1 MIQRLPLFVFLSAV
15 LGVAQSEPGGLSY
28 QVDAEWP
35 SFPAGI
41 NFGPAASVDTDRI
54 GNTYIFRR
62 VEPPVLV
69 FDKNGAFSRAFGSDL
84 FTNPHGIRIDPDG
97 NVWGVDDG
105 SHVAIKMSP
114 SGRVLMVLGRQGFK
128 AKADNRFDGPSDIG
142 FGPGGELYVAD
153 GNNARIVKFS
163 KEGRFLKAWGQPGS
177 GEGEFSL
184 PHGIA
189 VDKQGLV
196 YVCDRENLRVQIFD
210 AEGKFL
216 RQWKDAGTPFGID
229 IAEDQSV
236 YIGDA
241 RGHRFLKFSPDGTL
255 VGSYGEEGEMPG
267 QFGLGP
273 HHLAVASDGT
283 VYTTEIPNLRVQK
296 FVLKGVVSK

>member
-1 MIQRLPLFVFLSAV
+1 MIPRLLV
-15 LGVAQSEPGGLSY
+15 LLLATALLGAAQAEPAELSY

-35 SFPAGI
+35 SFPPGM
-41 NFGPAASVDTDRI
+41 NFGPAASVDTDRD
-54 GNTYIFRR
+54 GNTYVFRR

-69 FDKNGAFSRAFGSDL
+69 FSKNGDFQLAFGADL
-84 FTNPHGIRIDPDG
+84 FTNPHGIRIGPDG

-105 SHVAIKMSP
+105 SHVAIKMNP
-114 SGRVLMVLGRQGFK
+114 RGRVLMVLGRQGFA
-128 AKADNRFDGPSDIG
+128 AKAPDRFDGPTDIG

-163 KEGRFLKAWGQPGS
+163 NQGRFVKAWGRPGS
-177 GEGEFSL
+177 GEGEFNL

-196 YVCDRENLRVQIFD
+196 YVCDRENRRVQIFD
-210 AEGKFL
+210 ADGNFL
-216 RQWKDAGTPFGID
+216 RQWKDLGTPFGID

-241 RGHRFLKFSPDGTL
+241 RGHRFLKLNSDGTL
-255 VGSYGEEGEMPG
+255 VGSHGEEGEMAG
-267 QFGLGP
+267 QLGLGP
-273 HHLAVASDGT
+273 HHLAVSPDGA

-296 FVLKGVVSK
+296 FVLQGFVPE

>member
-1 MIQRLPLFVFLSAV
+1 MIPRLLVLLLVSAFLGA
-15 LGVAQSEPGGLSY
+15 AQSELAELSY
-28 QVDAEWP
+28 KVDAEWP
-35 SFPAGI
+35 MFPPGM
-41 NFGPAASVDTDRI
+41 NFGPAASVDTDRD
-54 GNTYIFRR
+54 GSAYVFRR

-69 FDKNGAFSRAFGSDL
+69 FDKNGDFSRAFGADL

-105 SHVAIKMSP
+105 SHVAIKMTP
-114 SGRVLMVLGRQGFK
+114 AGRVLMVLGRQGFA
-128 AKADNRFDGPSDIG
+128 AKAPDRFDGPTDIS

-153 GNNARIVKFS
+153 GNNARVVKFS
-163 KEGRFLKAWGQPGS
+163 KQGRFAKAWGRPGS
-177 GEGEFSL
+177 GEGEFNL

-210 AEGKFL
+210 ADGDFL
-216 RQWKDAGTPFGID
+216 RQWKNLGTPFGID

-241 RGHRFLKFSPDGTL
+241 RGHRFLKLNSDGTIH
-255 VGSYGEEGEMPG
+255 GAHGAAGEMPG
-267 QFGLGP
+267 QLGLGP
-273 HHLAVASDGT
+273 HHLAVTPDGT

-296 FVLKGVVSK
+296 FVFQGSSPK